1 MLLDAVRWLSLRLSR
16 MAPIARRERAQ
27 AMVEYGLIICLVVL
41 IVLITLILLG
51 NQVKNAYCNIGGA
64 VNRLGG

>member
-1 MLLDAVRWLSLRLSR
+1 MLTQAAHRLAIKLCAL
-16 MAPIARRERAQ
+16 APYRRREHAQ

-51 NQVKNAYCNIGGA
+51 NQVKNTYCNIGGA
-64 VNRLGG
+64 VLLGG

>member
-1 MLLDAVRWLSLRLSR
+1 MLVEALRRLAAGLTALIPAKNR
-16 MAPIARRERAQ
+16 QRAQ

-64 VNRLGG
+64 VNQLGG